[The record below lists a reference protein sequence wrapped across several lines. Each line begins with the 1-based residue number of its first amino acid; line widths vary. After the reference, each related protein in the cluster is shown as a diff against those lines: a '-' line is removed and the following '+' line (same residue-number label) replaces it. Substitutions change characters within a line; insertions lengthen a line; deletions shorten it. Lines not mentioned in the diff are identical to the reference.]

1 MCVCVYKSYF
11 PTQLCSLQQF
21 VSCPGNVGFLTRNY
35 GFEVFLFVWCRN
47 LSRITFFF
55 FCAFAITFFFL
66 DYILGNYAPDHILP
80 GLFFWKIFKNKLT
93 WGLAS
98 CWILQNFMIDIVYW
112 KLCACSHCA
121 WPVILDNFQNQAD
134 IWAFFSVNPAK
145 QVLRHSSFP
154 RHMSVLTWALISFW

>member
-1 MCVCVYKSYF
+1 MRVCLQELFSNPTLLASTVCVMSWQCWIFDQKLWFWSF
-11 PTQLCSLQQF
+11 F
-21 VSCPGNVGFLTRNY
+21 VCVMSE
-35 GFEVFLFVWCRN
+35 FEQDK
-47 LSRITFFF
+47 FFF